1 MDAQRN
7 EAVTPSHNEPN
18 LDVLAEQW
26 LQQKTLED
34 NCKARRIE
42 IEQQMIPHL
51 AARAE
56 GSQTTETTF
65 GRKIKLTTK
74 NNYKL
79 DDIAL
84 QAVRDSV
91 PANMLPLKLT
101 QTIDVA
107 RLKYLRNNEPAIY
120 REIARAFSHSPAKPN
135 IQITGGEI

>member
-1 MDAQRN
+1 MDAYRN
-7 EAVTPSHNEPN
+7 EVTPSHNEPN

-34 NCKARRIE
+34 NCRARRIE
-42 IEQQMIPHL
+42 IEQQLIPHL
-51 AARAE
+51 AQREE
-56 GSQTTETTF
+56 GSATTTTTF

-84 QAVRDSV
+84 QAIRESV

-107 RLKYLRNNEPAIY
+107 RLKYLRMNEPETY
-120 REIARAFSHSPAKPN
+120 RKIARAFTHSPAKPN
-135 IQITGGEI
+135 VSITGGEI

>member
-1 MDAQRN
+1 MDAYRN
-7 EAVTPSHNEPN
+7 EDTTRHNEPK

-34 NCKARRIE
+34 NCRARRIE
-42 IEQQMIPHL
+42 IEQQLMPHL
-51 AARAE
+51 EQRQE
-56 GSQTTETTF
+56 GSATTTTTF
-65 GRKIKLTTK
+65 GRKIKLTMK

-84 QAVRDSV
+84 QAIRDSV

-107 RLKYLRNNEPAIY
+107 RLKYLRNNEPEIY
-120 REIARAFSHSPAKPN
+120 RKIAKAFTHSPAKPN
-135 IQITGGEI
+135 IAISGGEI